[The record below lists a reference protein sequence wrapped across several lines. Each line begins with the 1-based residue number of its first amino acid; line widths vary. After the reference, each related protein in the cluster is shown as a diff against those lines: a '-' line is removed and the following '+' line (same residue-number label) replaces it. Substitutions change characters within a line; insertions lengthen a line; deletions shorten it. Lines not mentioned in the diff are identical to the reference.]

1 MEIDLCAWCTKIS
14 VSAKINCGIFLVDK
28 CPQQMYNSFKFKGRY
43 KSMTVRFSAMH
54 SHNARSASA
63 AAACTS
69 ARVYGFMD
77 TAMILA
83 VSIIIVLLRLR
94 SWA

>member
-1 MEIDLCAWCTKIS
+1 MEIDLCAWCTKIP

-43 KSMTVRFSAMH
+43 KSMTARFSAMRF
-54 SHNARSASA
+54 NKTRSASA

-69 ARVYGFMD
+69 AHICDIMG
-77 TAMILA
+77 TAVILA

-94 SWA
+94 GCA